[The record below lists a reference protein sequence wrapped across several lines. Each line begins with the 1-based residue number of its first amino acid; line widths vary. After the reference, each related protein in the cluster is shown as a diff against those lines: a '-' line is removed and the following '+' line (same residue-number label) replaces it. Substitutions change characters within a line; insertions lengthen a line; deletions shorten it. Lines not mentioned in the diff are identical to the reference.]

1 MEVFFI
7 VVRNYV
13 NLRYIQYLYC
23 SLCQC
28 LYLHCPRQ
36 LDHPM
41 KHQESF
47 SKLLKM
53 FWVVLRHCWCHS
65 KFIDLPCGP
74 QILTDRFSILLEHH
88 LQVSQSI
95 FLCNQPDTV
104 PFLYQNLHNKYLTIY
119 LQSWRDGISSGK
131 VLVTLD
137 TGFVS
142 MLHFVSTRSFTIG
155 NIQVF
160 DG

>member
-1 MEVFFI
+1 MHSLNVLITAVSEGGLTQLDVFFI
-7 VVRNYV
+7 GVRNYV

-53 FWVVLRHCWCHS
+53 FWVVFRHLWCHS

-104 PFLYQNLHNKYLTIY
+104 PFLYQNLHNKY
-119 LQSWRDGISSGK
+119 
-131 VLVTLD
+131 
-137 TGFVS
+137 
-142 MLHFVSTRSFTIG
+142 
-155 NIQVF
+155 
-160 DG
+160 